1 MTAVQAPAL
10 DAPVVRAPAR
20 KAATRKAPVAKVPA
34 KQLAAKKVAAK
45 TTAAKK
51 APASKAAAKKTARSV
66 KDDAVGKMPGVDV
79 SAILQAVPAL
89 QTGQPQPLAA
99 VAKALLDGKLR
110 GKNLTSTKLLKKFP
124 LHFELLPLER
134 PRTVQYRPS
143 EEAS

>member
-10 DAPVVRAPAR
+10 DAPVVRSAAR
-20 KAATRKAPVAKVPA
+20 KTATRKAPAAKVPA

-45 TTAAKK
+45 K
-51 APASKAAAKKTARSV
+51 APASKAAAKKTALSV
-66 KDDAVGKMPGVDV
+66 KDEAVGKMPDVDV